1 MEFSKQEYWSG
12 VPLALLQIQA
22 VWRPPGM
29 AGLKGQKEQIIQ
41 ISNVLTSPPPK
52 KNSKTLMTSS
62 FKMCALEFWM
72 GLSSTKMFIFPIY
85 FREKNCISTGMSSLS
100 PVLWKLLTFYFYIFC
115 SDIADP
121 MLY

>member
-52 KNSKTLMTSS
+52 K
-62 FKMCALEFWM
+62 
-72 GLSSTKMFIFPIY
+72 
-85 FREKNCISTGMSSLS
+85 
-100 PVLWKLLTFYFYIFC
+100 KLQNVNDLFLQDVCFGILDGFEQY
-115 SDIADP
+115 
-121 MLY
+121 